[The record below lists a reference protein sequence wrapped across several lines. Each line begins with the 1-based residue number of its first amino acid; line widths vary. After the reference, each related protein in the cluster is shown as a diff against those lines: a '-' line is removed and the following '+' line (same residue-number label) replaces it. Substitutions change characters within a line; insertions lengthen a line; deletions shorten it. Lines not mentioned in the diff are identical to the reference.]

1 MLFQR
6 YLGSESKANFSG
18 DEMMHR
24 CRRLYQAIGV
34 SGLLLLLIFQ
44 STIFAQQ
51 FGKKI
56 RRATA
61 PKLNSEKSD
70 LYFENLADAFADKA
84 PSAADLANAGKSPAN
99 TGTKTAASSSM
110 QKSSSPSSA
119 SEESS
124 SGGDKAEGWAALISA
139 ATLEDEV
146 KQAKQRLD
154 QIVTTPSKFAGGG
167 FTEARLQ
174 FTELTILFGIIAD
187 YPSQV
192 RWQKSALLARDAF
205 AKIAANAKVG
215 STQAYNEAK
224 TRLAELGDLLN
235 GTELAG
241 EASEE
246 AKGWETLVDRAV
258 MMQLFEVAYTQNLQ
272 TMTANANA
280 FKENSEEVLR
290 FSELLAAYTDVLNK
304 EGMADADDPDYR
316 AHSDKMLADAIA
328 VAQAVKTDNADGAR
342 QAVAQIGASCTNCHN
357 AYR

>member
-1 MLFQR
+1 
-6 YLGSESKANFSG
+6 
-18 DEMMHR
+18 MMHGR
-24 CRRLYQAIGV
+24 SRLYQAMTV
-34 SGLLLLLIFQ
+34 SGLLLCLIFQ
-44 STIFAQQ
+44 PYLFAQQ
-51 FGKKI
+51 AGKKI
-56 RRATA
+56 KRATA
-61 PKLNSEKSD
+61 PKLNSDKSD

-84 PSAADLANAGKSPAN
+84 PTAAELANAGKSSSG
-99 TGTKTAASSSM
+99 TGTKTASTNSM
-110 QKSSSPSSA
+110 QNPAGPSATSP
-119 SEESS
+119 ESS
-124 SGGDKAEGWAALISA
+124 SVSDKAEGWAALISS

-167 FTEARLQ
+167 FTDARLQ

-192 RWQKSALLARDAF
+192 RWQKSALLARDGF

-224 TRLAELGDLLN
+224 SRLAELGDLLN
-235 GTELAG
+235 GSELSG
-241 EASEE
+241 EEAEE

-258 MMQLFEVAYTQNLQ
+258 MMQLFDVSYTQNLQ

-280 FKENSEEVLR
+280 FKENSEEILR
-290 FSELLAAYTDVLNK
+290 FSELLAAYTEVLNK

-328 VAQAVKTDNADGAR
+328 VAQAVKTDNADAAR